1 VIFLINHYEFID
13 WILKKKLG
21 LMQIYLRNYNPGW
34 PWVLNTWLLW
44 LCVLVWMLW
53 LNFLF
58 LHVIFNDFVFW
69 FGCFGFE
76 GSDFDC
82 SNIEPWDSMTLDL
95 CWLIERE
102 RKGANPML
110 LDIIHKIK
118 LFFSPLSLA
127 LPFQQWQKK
136 RGLNQ
141 IERGKKNK

>member
-13 WILKKKLG
+13 WIFKKNLG

-34 PWVLNTWLLW
+34 PWVLDTWLLW

-102 RKGANPML
+102 RGKGQIQCCL
-110 LDIIHKIK
+110 ILSTK
-118 LFFSPLSLA
+118 LICFFPHYHSLSPSNND
-127 LPFQQWQKK
+127 KK
-136 RGLNQ
+136 KGVKSDWKR
-141 IERGKKNK
+141 